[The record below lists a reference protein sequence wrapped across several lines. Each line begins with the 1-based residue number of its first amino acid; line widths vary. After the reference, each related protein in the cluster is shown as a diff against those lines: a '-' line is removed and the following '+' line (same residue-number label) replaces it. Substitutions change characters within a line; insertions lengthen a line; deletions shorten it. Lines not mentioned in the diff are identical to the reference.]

1 MADISKEVQDFKTAI
16 YGEDVRDSMISLAEK
31 INNEVEDN
39 TQKVTQYGQAEA
51 SRAQAETGRV
61 QAEQQRVQEFS
72 TLKTASENAT
82 SAANSAAGDANSAA
96 SNANSKASL
105 ANTAAGN
112 ADTAASAANSAASA
126 ANMATEKVNKAIED
140 AESAAENAATAA
152 GDANSAASV
161 ANTAAD
167 RANEAAEKAE
177 GVVINN
183 ISAFSVTFQQAAE
196 RANIQSGDTLAVAF
210 GKLAKFFS
218 DMQNVAFSGSYN
230 DLKNKPTSMTANGGN
245 ADTVDGKHAADLQNY
260 NNLTN
265 KPSLGSAASQS
276 VANNLITNAAGSVL
290 DARQGRALNQKI
302 SSLNSALAVKE
313 SWVTTNME
321 EVTNVKHNNV
331 MMSGYTV
338 RIKLVFNLIKA
349 NNDYHEVLIGT
360 LPEEYRPRTEEVF
373 FYSDGSGTLITFSVN
388 SNGNILMYPSSVYGA
403 NTQVFLIGTYI

>member
-1 MADISKEVQDFKTAI
+1 MKKMADISKEVQDFKTAI
-16 YGEDVRDSMISLAEK
+16 YGEDVRDSMVSLAEK
-31 INNEVEDN
+31 INNEVENN

-82 SAANSAAGDANSAA
+82 SAANSAAGVANSAA

-126 ANMATEKVNKAIED
+126 ANTATGKANKAIED

-177 GVVINN
+177 GVIINN

-245 ADTVDGKHAADLQNY
+245 ADTVNGKHAADLQNY

-265 KPSLGSAASQS
+265 KPSLGAAASQS
-276 VANNLITNAAGSVL
+276 VANNLTTNAAGSVL
-290 DARQGRALNQKI
+290 DARQGRALDQKI
-302 SSLNSALAVKE
+302 SSLGSALNGKIVFKAG
-313 SWVTTNME
+313 
-321 EVTNVKHNNV
+321 NVKFTDGGGGKSYGYIEIPADCEMLAVYMQEVSGNV
-331 MMSGYTV
+331 GLMLKGFNKNAGSGGYT
-338 RIKLVFNLIKA
+338 IWADFTI
-349 NNDYHEVLIGT
+349 ND
-360 LPEEYRPRTEEVF
+360 
-373 FYSDGSGTLITFSVN
+373 N
-388 SNGNILMYPSSVYGA
+388 VYLHWIYA
-403 NTQVFLIGTYI
+403 KVS